1 MVGVK
6 ILILMAC
13 GAYDLLMVHRK
24 FCYYLM
30 ACMELPLLFITLY
43 TTHKLDLQCKCVRY
57 QKMELPWRPKIAKE
71 YRKTAKVI
79 VLGSQLPSKIR
90 QE

>member
-1 MVGVK
+1 ME
-6 ILILMAC
+6 MATHM
-13 GAYDLLMVHRK
+13 GMDWSWDLTPLPGIVHPAHQQTSVWLK
-24 FCYYLM
+24 DG
-30 ACMELPLLFITLY
+30 
-43 TTHKLDLQCKCVRY
+43 HY
-57 QKMELPWRPKIAKE
+57 QKTELPWRPKTAKE